1 MRNKLG
7 KISKNDCKGE
17 NNQAKLEILMEEV
30 R

>member
-1 MRNKLG
+1 MRNKFG
-7 KISKNDCKGE
+7 KISKNDCKAE